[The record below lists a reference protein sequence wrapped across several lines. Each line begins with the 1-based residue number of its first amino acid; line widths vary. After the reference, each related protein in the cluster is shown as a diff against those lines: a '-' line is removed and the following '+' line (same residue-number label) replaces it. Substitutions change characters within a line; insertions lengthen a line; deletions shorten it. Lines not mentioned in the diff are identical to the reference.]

1 MITKQQIK
9 ELEDKQNKIVERY
22 KQLDSSIDRNKV
34 KEYEKLKMEKRT
46 IGGRV
51 CFNDYQAKIKQQD
64 YEEILR
70 QLEEFNKLNPG
81 FEQEYNNWHNLS
93 EYIRIQNHTVKI
105 PYLQYQDGLY
115 QRMYDIVKGH
125 IDNALKEDVEVW
137 DLSITK
143 AYIPK
148 YEHLAQ
154 EEKELLDA
162 ENKDELLEKL
172 TTKVDNPLVKQHIQ
186 SLLSENCKN

>member
-1 MITKQQIK
+1 MITKQQLK
-9 ELEDKQNKIVERY
+9 ELEDKQNQIVERY
-22 KQLDSSIDRNKV
+22 KQMDFSIDKNKV
-34 KEYEKLKMEKRT
+34 KEYERLKEERKS

-51 CFNDYQAKIKQQD
+51 CFNEYQAKIKRQD
-64 YEEILR
+64 YKEILT

-81 FEQEYNNWHNLS
+81 FEHEYNNWHNLS
-93 EYIRIQNHTVKI
+93 EYIRIENHKVKL
-105 PYLQYQDGLY
+105 PYLQYQDDLY

-125 IDNALKEDVEVW
+125 IDNALKEDIEIG

-154 EEKELLDA
+154 EEKDLLDI
-162 ENKDELLEKL
+162 EDKDKMLEKL
-172 TTKVDNPLVKQHIQ
+172 TIKVDNPLVKQHIQ
-186 SLLSENCKN
+186 ELAEV